1 MGIVSLSHE
10 TILEVAWI
18 PRFAARRARHTYYGH
33 KAKKKSPCP
42 SDKAEK
48 SGNSGLALDGRYG
61 IKRNNGA

>member
-18 PRFAARRARHTYYGH
+18 PRHIYYGH

-48 SGNSGLALDGRYG
+48 SGNSGIGVSSLKNCELIDTSRDVM
-61 IKRNNGA
+61 IL

>member
-18 PRFAARRARHTYYGH
+18 PRHTYYGH

-42 SDKAEK
+42 SDKAER
-48 SGNSGLALDGRYG
+48 SGNSGD
-61 IKRNNGA
+61 K